1 MSFRSASVKV
11 IGVLLG
17 RCICA
22 LQLQLPSTAHPGCP
36 VGGGTQ
42 RRTNEG
48 PPVSP
53 HRQQTRYVSGCG
65 FLFLPSTMKCTNAL
79 SVLLSKENTKIFVA
93 FLCPPLPIGQL
104 DNRCKLRNVEDLR
117 LAGLDIT
124 DTSLRL
130 ISRQMPLLSNLDLS
144 YCNHINDQSVNLLT
158 AAGTT
163 TRDSLTEINLS
174 GESCKPS
181 NWLTSRMLHFLNI

>member
-1 MSFRSASVKV
+1 M
-11 IGVLLG
+11 
-17 RCICA
+17 
-22 LQLQLPSTAHPGCP
+22 
-36 VGGGTQ
+36 
-42 RRTNEG
+42 
-48 PPVSP
+48 
-53 HRQQTRYVSGCG
+53 
-65 FLFLPSTMKCTNAL
+65 
-79 SVLLSKENTKIFVA
+79 
-93 FLCPPLPIGQL
+93 
-104 DNRCKLRNVEDLR
+104 EDLR

-174 GESCKPS
+174 GEKWDLNKAQQQTEPPHGREDA
-181 NWLTSRMLHFLNI
+181 NTLTEQLRLFDRAQLG

>member
-1 MSFRSASVKV
+1 M
-11 IGVLLG
+11 
-17 RCICA
+17 
-22 LQLQLPSTAHPGCP
+22 
-36 VGGGTQ
+36 
-42 RRTNEG
+42 
-48 PPVSP
+48 
-53 HRQQTRYVSGCG
+53 
-65 FLFLPSTMKCTNAL
+65 
-79 SVLLSKENTKIFVA
+79 
-93 FLCPPLPIGQL
+93 
-104 DNRCKLRNVEDLR
+104 EDLR

-174 GESCKPS
+174 GENWGLSFRRVELFLHMNYIFQSCPFTHVTHNRRFDRLGGALSYKVLKVRKML
-181 NWLTSRMLHFLNI
+181 LTVVFSRLGICLNIKVLPEKWLDFST